1 MRLLEHPRKVLLE
14 ARPERD
20 GMKPGPV
27 KVDPGGFPQRRAAE
41 VPLVSAME
49 MREIQRVAIEEY
61 DIDVLQ
67 LMENAGAS
75 AARLTL
81 AMLGGR
87 ARGQRVVVLAG
98 GGNNGAAGLCAA
110 RHLSNWGFLVE
121 PIFGTVEEEMSPTAR
136 RQAQILRASRVEA
149 HLDGG
154 RSELT
159 LEEHLQRADLV
170 IDALVGYGLQGP
182 PTGIAAAAV
191 EMATASGRPILSL
204 DVPTGINATT
214 GEVSRPAIQAVTT
227 LFLDLPK
234 RGCLDAACRDYIG
247 AVYLADL
254 GVPRRVF
261 DRFNISVQ
269 GVFSEGPLI
278 RIRR

>member
-1 MRLLEHPRKVLLE
+1 
-14 ARPERD
+14 
-20 GMKPGPV
+20 MKLAQI
-27 KVDPGGFPQRRAAE
+27 KADPGGFPVRKASE
-41 VPLVSAME
+41 VPMVSAAE

-61 DIDVLQ
+61 DLAILQ

-75 AARLTL
+75 AARLAM
-81 AMLGGR
+81 AMLGGK
-87 ARGQRVVVLAG
+87 AQGQRVVVLAG
-98 GGNNGAAGLCAA
+98 GGNKGAAGLCAA

-121 PIFGTVEEEMSPTAR
+121 PIFGAVEEEMSPTAR

-154 RSELT
+154 QSELT
-159 LEEHLQRADLV
+159 LEEHLHRADLV

-182 PTGIAAAAV
+182 PVGIAAAAV
-191 EMATASGRPILSL
+191 EMASGSGRPILSL
-204 DVPTGINATT
+204 DVPTGVDATT
-214 GEVSRPAIQAVTT
+214 GEIARPAIIATTT

-234 RGCLDAACRDYIG
+234 RGPMEPVCREHVGIL
-247 AVYLADL
+247 YLADL

-261 DRFNISVQ
+261 DRFGIVVQ